1 MIYRIISS
9 GNPGVELAALDVARK
24 LGINHGGWLTKGTS
38 RQNRELMATYHL
50 KETESFGQQ
59 YAVEKNVKD
68 ANGILLV
75 SRGEKIPRLKY
86 PVEAALKHHR
96 QFLGIDLKQ
105 YPAFEA
111 ASLINSW
118 AQIQKVT
125 SVFVTGATELE
136 VPGIYRS
143 THKILETVFY
153 LGYVKSDAYTLS
165 PAPGNLVTDDSA
177 KSSPPR
183 TVEECVERLNTIVSL
198 KERAL
203 IANIQADELGQL
215 RGGLGEFIKNAFG
228 LYSGN
233 DALMQSCAQV
243 GKLSRPLAEEAC
255 AVILRAF
262 WEDLRRTH
270 RLRVVR

>member
-1 MIYRIISS
+1 MICRIISS
-9 GNPGVELAALDVARK
+9 GNSGVERAALDVARK
-24 LGINHGGWLTKGTS
+24 LGINHGGWLSKGTS
-38 RQNRELMATYHL
+38 RQNRELMVAYQL
-50 KETESFGQQ
+50 KETESFGPQH
-59 YAVEKNVKD
+59 AVEQNVKD
-68 ANGILLV
+68 ADGILLV
-75 SRGEKIPRLKY
+75 SRGEKIPRLKH
-86 PVEAALKHHR
+86 PTEAALKQHR
-96 QFLGIDLKQ
+96 QFLGVDLKQ

-118 AQIQKVT
+118 AQIHKVK

-136 VPGIYRS
+136 VPGIYRIA
-143 THKILETVFY
+143 HKMLETVFY
-153 LGYVKSDAYTLS
+153 LGYVKSDAYALS
-165 PAPGNLVTDDSA
+165 PAHGNLAAGNSE
-177 KSSPPR
+177 KPSPPR
-183 TVEECVERLNTIVSL
+183 TVEQCVERLKTIMSL

-203 IANIQADELGQL
+203 IANMQAGELGQL
-215 RGGLGEFIKNAFG
+215 RSGLGEFVKNTFG

-233 DALMQSCAQV
+233 DALMKSCAQV